1 MAKIINPLVG
11 GYKKKSGYTGTTKTP
26 YDLSYGNN
34 LPAYEAPK
42 LPLPVGKGASYGGNY
57 SAGSIGGVT
66 KEGVIT
72 GGSSNLERMPTIN
85 DGTSGKIDLSY
96 GSNKS
101 FISDRINQTLGTF
114 GSSIRKPSAGG
125 TQNGGSIAPAQ
136 DQTQKPSTSPSTPS
150 PSSTPSTTIPSA
162 KEMGVMTY
170 EEYLES
176 QRQSYQDDYEK
187 MLKYYEDQNATETER
202 IKAEKAAAEA
212 EAEKQRQLLLK
223 AAEKAKNTAYTA
235 AEKQL
240 MSDLNYTETQ
250 YQALVDAINAEKES
264 GIAMAEGKRQLLLD
278 MSEKQ
283 RDTIY
288 AAAEAQREHE
298 YANAEIERE
307 RGIVDARSSYA
318 QNKSSYGANAEALA
332 SMGLS
337 GSGYGEYM
345 DSAAYAQQRAETQQ
359 ANAQSEASKRQ
370 ARYTENQ
377 QKLSADQEHAQN
389 QYNAEMQ
396 YLQDKYD
403 VDSTYRSNM
412 LTAEQERASGKKTAE
427 DKERQTKYE
436 ADQQFESNSYA
447 ANSAYSSA
455 MREADQKARDSK
467 AATDKET
474 STGKLTADLNYGSNI
489 RGLEDKVQ
497 EKKQS
502 EKEYA
507 RSAYYEILDKANSGS
522 YTEDQIKQL
531 AEDYGLSDEQ
541 TKSLVDAANTYA
553 EKHDTTGDANTYKNY
568 MNMKENADSLT
579 DNDIDKA
586 VKSGLIT
593 KADGDA
599 LKEQRSK
606 AWKEE
611 IQSYIDSGYADAAKD
626 IIERRYSS
634 GEITKDERQEYHHNI
649 WVNACKEVPID
660 KVDAVLD
667 DLKKDKNAGRISDA
681 DYTSLSKYM
690 WSQYGTSKTASQSGY
705 KANEMKPGQK
715 WQTYEFGGTH
725 YWADGKE
732 NKDETTKSI
741 LNGISTG
748 DKGHAPSIGTVVSYN
763 GKTYAYLDHVVEYG
777 FLNMKSKRVT
787 EWTQIHDNYGNDPYG
802 DSIREEERTSDRQ
815 IPKHATTGKEGIDTS
830 YKNNSGGY
838 TQAVDP
844 AGKSADFVTIQEYI
858 NNGNYREGDRARW
871 GEAFR
876 HGTLPDGRNVLDV
889 YNSLSDEDKKALKG
903 TTDKPASS
911 GGNSGSSSTRGGGL
925 HSASLRYNTI
935 M

>member
-1 MAKIINPLVG
+1 MAKITSPLISK
-11 GYKKKSGYTGTTKTP
+11 YEKKSGYTGTAKLP
-26 YDLSYGNN
+26 YDLSYGKN
-34 LPAYEAPK
+34 LPTYEAPK
-42 LPLPVGKGASYGGNY
+42 IPSLTGGKASYGNNFA
-57 SAGSIGGVT
+57 AGSIGGVT

-72 GGSSNLERMPTIN
+72 GGSPNMERMPTIN

-101 FISDRINQTLGTF
+101 FISDRINQMLGTF

-125 TQNGGSIAPAQ
+125 TQNGGSTAPAQ
-136 DQTQKPSTSPSTPS
+136 DQTQEPSTSPSTP
-150 PSSTPSTTIPSA
+150 PSTPSTTVPSA

-187 MLKYYEDQNATETER
+187 MLKYYEDQNAAETER

-212 EAEKQRQLLLK
+212 EAEKQRQLLLE

-264 GIAMAEGKRQLLLD
+264 GAAMAEEKRQLLLD
-278 MSEKQ
+278 MSQKQ

-288 AAAEAQREHE
+288 AAAEAQREQE
-298 YANAEIERE
+298 YANADVERE

-332 SMGLS
+332 SMGLA

-370 ARYTENQ
+370 ARYTESQ

-396 YLQDKYD
+396 YLQDKHD

-412 LTAEQERASGKKTAE
+412 LTAEQERASGKKSAE
-427 DKERQTKYE
+427 DKARQTKYE
-436 ADQQFESNSYA
+436 ADQQYDSNSYA

-455 MREADQKARDSK
+455 MREADQNARDSK
-467 AATDKET
+467 AASDKET
-474 STGKLTADLNYGSNI
+474 AAGKLSSDLNYSSNI

-497 EKKQS
+497 EKKQN
-502 EKEYA
+502 EQDYA
-507 RSAYYEILDKANSGS
+507 RNAYYELLDKANTGS

-531 AEDYGLSDEQ
+531 AKDYGLSDEQ
-541 TKSLVDAANTYA
+541 TKSLTEAANAYA

-611 IQSYIDSGYADAAKD
+611 IQSYIDSGDIASAQAYADKAYQDGKISKDAYNKAYFDAWIKNCEGATTADEAKD
-626 IIERRYSS
+626 IE
-634 GEITKDERQEYHHNI
+634 
-649 WVNACKEVPID
+649 A
-660 KVDAVLD
+660 
-667 DLKKDKNAGRISDA
+667 DLKKLKSAGKITDA
-681 DYTSLSKYM
+681 DYNSIIKHMYSSMGETLS
-690 WSQYGTSKTASQSGY
+690 SGSY
-705 KANEMKPGQK
+705 
-715 WQTYEFGGTH
+715 
-725 YWADGKE
+725 
-732 NKDETTKSI
+732 S
-741 LNGISTG
+741 
-748 DKGHAPSIGTVVSYN
+748 VSYDKN
-763 GKTYAYLDHVVEYG
+763 VFGTELPNGQCLRVTVGGKTYKLET
-777 FLNMKSKRVT
+777 NNKSADEETSALLERIFGSSPKHGT
-787 EWTQIHDNYGNDPYG
+787 MTKIG
-802 DSIREEERTSDRQ
+802 DQLYIYRTYPSNSPHKSGWEIVKKYNFWTSDWGTDNKDFYEQYEKLYSRQ
-815 IPKHATTGKEGIDTS
+815 AKPSTPSHVTDDGTDSSNSLDTS
-830 YKNNSGGY
+830 YKNNGGGY
-838 TQAVDP
+838 TQAVDSTGRSSNFI
-844 AGKSADFVTIQEYI
+844 AIQEYI
-858 NNGNYREGDRARW
+858 NKGNYREGDRARW

-876 HGTLPDGRNVLDV
+876 HGSLPDGRNVLDV
-889 YNSLSDEDKKALKG
+889 YRLLSDEEKKALKG
-903 TTDKPASS
+903 TTDTPK
-911 GGNSGSSSTRGGGL
+911 
-925 HSASLRYNTI
+925 
-935 M
+935 